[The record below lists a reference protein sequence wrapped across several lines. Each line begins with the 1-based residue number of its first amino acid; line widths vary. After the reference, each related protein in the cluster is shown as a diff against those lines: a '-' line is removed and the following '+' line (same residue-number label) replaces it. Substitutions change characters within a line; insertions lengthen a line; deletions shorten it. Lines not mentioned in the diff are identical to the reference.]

1 MNKFIAAEEEALLT
15 TKDVAAYLNLS
26 IAWFHCKAVSGG
38 GIPYIKIG
46 NRRLYKKQDVLDWL
60 KNHAQKIR
68 STSEYKKEQGGEHE

>member
-26 IAWFHCKAVSGG
+26 IAWFHCKA
-38 GIPYIKIG
+38 YIKIG

-60 KNHAQKIR
+60 KNHAQKVR
-68 STSEYKKEQGGEHE
+68 STSEYKKE